1 MKVIDRLRISIGRR
15 SDQIILR
22 SELVDICSP
31 SQLTNALDQLIKEGC
46 LMRVSSG
53 VYAKRNTRSE
63 GLAQSP
69 SGVQAMAAEVFKK
82 LGRSI
87 KSATT
92 LPEGKQDH
100 VVIDGGSH
108 RLSRKFKI
116 GHAIIE
122 YSSPNAK
129 VGLISLTADLD
140 ALPRKNVS
148 EFIQRF
154 ARSRH
159 VHFKRSGLDAWAEAV
174 TRAAGDEIKLDET
187 GKLLVALKKKQLIN
201 GRQMARLMTN
211 HLREHQRV

>member
-15 SDQIILR
+15 HDQVILR
-22 SELVDICSP
+22 SELSYICSP

-53 VYAKRNTRSE
+53 VYAKRKSCSE
-63 GLAQSP
+63 DLKQSP
-69 SGVQAMAAEVFKK
+69 SGVQAMAAEVFEK

-92 LPEGKQDH
+92 VSEGKQGH
-100 VVIDGGSH
+100 IVIDGGSH

-116 GHAIIE
+116 GHMIIE
-122 YSSPNAK
+122 YTSPKAK
-129 VGLISLTADLD
+129 VGLINLPADLD
-140 ALPRKNVS
+140 ALPHKNVS

-154 ARSRH
+154 ARSRQ
-159 VHFKRSGLDAWAEAV
+159 VHFKRSRLDAWAEAV
-174 TRAAGDEIKLDET
+174 TRAAGDDIKLDET